1 MRCPGSPGGCPPN
14 GGSQRRHT
22 RITMG
27 PVAYFLPGCS
37 EFRFCSRRLRVLMG
51 ERCQIDELRTL
62 FLFEHLSDPQLEMLC
77 ADGHIETIPAGPL
90 FSEGEPATC
99 FYVLIE
105 GELVMSART
114 AGVDVQT
121 NRTSQR
127 GAYCG
132 AWSAYVPDAEQKY
145 AVSVRL

>member
-1 MRCPGSPGGCPPN
+1 MPD
-14 GGSQRRHT
+14 RRAAH
-22 RITMG
+22 
-27 PVAYFLPGCS
+27 PVSVRASL
-37 EFRFCSRRLRVLMG
+37 RRAARNAVC
-51 ERCQIDELRTL
+51 RR
-62 FLFEHLSDPQLEMLC
+62 
-77 ADGHIETIPAGPL
+77 HIETIPAGPL

-145 AVSVRL
+145 AVSVRLVRPSRFFVLDAAKFAQFMQTQFPMA